1 MANDG
6 YSDLQHPDSEY
17 TDVQDPLSP
26 YDQKNSNVA
35 GKQPAPTLKTP
46 VNGEVT
52 ILASFVWS
60 PPISATTETDYFL
73 NHKWHP
79 SFADYVEIT
88 GLTPTSAPADFIALM
103 GAITEFKPRSIKR
116 LNFFTHSNKKV
127 IGISGTIDDTDVTFT
142 KDIDEAQIA
151 SYAASGLSFSVGSQ
165 TFSLDDVRGR
175 FTDDAIFVL
184 YGCDIAFDP
193 TTLLTAL
200 KDLLKVSVVGFK
212 DKNAYCPPAQTAG
225 TPFNRTGE
233 KIGVLKSGFSCAS
246 DSTRDWRSLINDP
259 NAVKVAK

>member
-116 LNFFTHSNKKV
+116 LNFFTH
-127 IGISGTIDDTDVTFT
+127 
-142 KDIDEAQIA
+142 
-151 SYAASGLSFSVGSQ
+151 LSFSVGSQ